1 MSLRSG
7 LKVRVLLAGATVAF
21 APVLLG
27 GCEMYAPGTLST
39 EKIQVREKPYFLDV
53 TAREADDDLAASVA
67 HHHARHSDGPMRV
80 TVTYD
85 PQNYRSTAMMATQ
98 KAADLARALR
108 GQGVA
113 QVDADILPVS
123 GQGDESRVLISY
135 DAYSAHAPSNCT
147 TMPGTESAVVEPNAD
162 YRMGCTVQ
170 TMIARQ
176 VSRPKDL
183 QGQGNPGL
191 NTEGRSAGNIV
202 DLVRSGAEN
211 KELGGESASG
221 QQ

>member
-7 LKVRVLLAGATVAF
+7 LKIRVLLAGAAVTF
-21 APVLLG
+21 APVVLS

-39 EKIQVREKPYFLDV
+39 EKIQVREEPYFLDIS
-53 TAREADDDLAASVA
+53 AREASDDLAARVA

-85 PQNYRSTAMMATQ
+85 PQNYRNTAMMATQ
-98 KAADLARALR
+98 KAADMARALR
-108 GQGVA
+108 GRGVA
-113 QVDADILPVS
+113 QVESDILPVT

-135 DAYSAHAPSNCT
+135 DAYTAHAPSNCGT
-147 TMPGTESAVVEPNAD
+147 LPGIESNVVEPNED
-162 YRMGCTVQ
+162 YKMGCTVQ

-176 VSRPKDL
+176 VARPKDL
-183 QGQGNPGL
+183 EGQGDAGV
-191 NTEGRSAGNIV
+191 NTDGRSATNIV